1 MSKILQNSG
10 IPEALGDYEYG
21 TTFGTQYKR
30 KASPSKASR
39 VRSGAKLSPAAKKR
53 KAKTRSLI
61 SERRKRLEKLGN
73 VFEQVG
79 PASVMKYRGKK

>member
-39 VRSGAKLSPAAKKR
+39 VRSGANKKR